1 MVTILDIFILKQFS
15 ASCSF
20 ITLCESFSISAF
32 VTKRN
37 STKLF
42 NNLVLLFLFVFSLSQ
57 AQENKIEQSEFEE
70 PITKYWLN
78 TYGNIR
84 ISKKLFWVAQT
95 HFRFQEK
102 QNTPFIGQVAQ
113 IYNRHALGYIYSK
126 QINFALGGVLRLNYD
141 TKGVNDNVTVIP
153 EYRIWHQYQFAMP
166 VGTAVAYHRIR
177 IEHRWSKGF
186 KEDSEFIFRNR
197 WRYMFRLKIPLNK
210 PKITSNTFY
219 ISPEAELIMQSGK
232 PVVGSPLEDLRLH
245 CGLGYIISP
254 KLTVAA
260 GIMYNTG
267 QTLDDAGLWKQG
279 WTIRTHLYFS
289 PDFRNTKKKIPEV
302 HFRD

>member
-1 MVTILDIFILKQFS
+1 MKKFNKSYIPITYYESIVFLLFTIKKNCNKLYQRLAILF
-15 ASCSF
+15 F
-20 ITLCESFSISAF
+20 LLFSFS
-32 VTKRN
+32 N
-37 STKLF
+37 
-42 NNLVLLFLFVFSLSQ
+42 
-57 AQENKIEQSEFEE
+57 AQETPPEQSQFLE
-70 PITKYWLN
+70 PTTKYWLN

-102 QNTPFIGQVAQ
+102 QNTPFVGQIAQ
-113 IYNRHALGYIYSK
+113 LYNRHALGYIYSK

-141 TKGVNDNVTVIP
+141 TKNENEEVTVIP

-166 VGTAVAYHRIR
+166 VGTAIAYHRIR
-177 IEHRWSKGF
+177 IEHRWTRSF
-186 KEDSEFIFRNR
+186 KENSEFIFRNR

-219 ISPEAELIMQSGK
+219 ISPEVELIMQSGK

-245 CGLGYIISP
+245 GGLGYIISP

-267 QTLDDAGLWKQG
+267 QTLDDAAVWRQG

>member
-1 MVTILDIFILKQFS
+1 MKEFDRSNLPIIFRKIMGLTVFK
-15 ASCSF
+15 
-20 ITLCESFSISAF
+20 ITKNGNKLSQKLVIVFMLIFSFS
-32 VTKRN
+32 K
-37 STKLF
+37 
-42 NNLVLLFLFVFSLSQ
+42 
-57 AQENKIEQSEFEE
+57 AQKAALNESEFLE
-70 PITKYWLN
+70 PTTKYWVN

-126 QINFALGGVLRLNYD
+126 KINFALGGVLRLNYD
-141 TKGVNDNVTVIP
+141 TKGVNDDTSVLP
-153 EYRIWHQYQFAMP
+153 EYRIWHQYQFAIP
-166 VGTAVAYHRIR
+166 LATAVAYHRIR
-177 IEHRWSKGF
+177 IEHRWTKSF
-186 KEDSEFIFRNR
+186 KENSEFIFRNR

-219 ISPEAELIMQSGK
+219 ISPEVELIMQSGK
-232 PVVGSPLEDLRLH
+232 PVVGSPLEDLRLTG
-245 CGLGYIISP
+245 GLGYIISP
-254 KLTVAA
+254 QLTVAS

-267 QTLDDAGLWKQG
+267 QTLDDAGVWKQG